1 MMKTNIFSKS
11 RVLTGLGFLIIAMA
25 ITYGCSKSSM
35 SNMTG
40 TGGTGYNSGSGT
52 PGANEV
58 FIQGMA
64 FSPASITVK
73 AGTTITWT
81 NKDAV
86 THNVTSSPAL
96 FSSGSLG
103 TGATYSY
110 TFNDM
115 GTFSYTCTIHPS
127 MKGTVVVN

>member
-1 MMKTNIFSKS
+1 MKKLNHSKS
-11 RVLTGLGFLIIAMA
+11 RFFIGFGFLIA
-25 ITYGCSKSSM
+25 IMIFPVSCSKSSM
-35 SNMTG
+35 ANMTG
-40 TGGTGYNSGSGT
+40 TGGNGYNTGAST

-64 FSPASITVK
+64 FSPSSITVK

-81 NKDAV
+81 NKDAA
-86 THNVTSSPAL
+86 THNVTSNPAL
-96 FSSGSLG
+96 FSSGSMG

-110 TFNDM
+110 TFADM

>member
-1 MMKTNIFSKS
+1 MKKIINSGS
-11 RVLTGLGFLIIAMA
+11 RFLFGIGIMIAIMA
-25 ITYGCSKSSM
+25 IQTSCSKSSM

-40 TGGTGYNSGSGT
+40 TGGTGGTPGTT

-64 FSPASITVK
+64 FSPATVTIS
-73 AGTTITWT
+73 AGTAVTWT

-96 FSSGSLG
+96 FSSGAMV
-103 TGATYSY
+103 TGATYSF
-110 TFNDM
+110 TFTTP
-115 GTFSYTCTIHPS
+115 GTYSYKCTIHPS
-127 MKGTVVVN
+127 MSGTVVVN

>member
-1 MMKTNIFSKS
+1 MKKFTYSKI
-11 RVLTGLGFLIIAMA
+11 RFLITAGFVIAIISISA
-25 ITYGCSKSSM
+25 GCSKSSM
-35 SNMTG
+35 ANMTG
-40 TGGTGYNSGSGT
+40 TGGNGNNTGTTT

-58 FIQGMA
+58 FLQGMA
-64 FSPASITVK
+64 FSPSTITVT

-86 THNVTSSPAL
+86 THNVTSNPAL
-96 FSSGSLG
+96 FSSGAMG
-103 TGATYSY
+103 NGATYSF
-110 TFNDM
+110 TFPDK